1 MAAPTK
7 PFAWQPL
14 TPRGVAAFAHALT
27 GRLLLV
33 ALIVALFAAG
43 AMDWFLSARWFP
55 AVRQAVHRL
64 PEQGVIRGQILDSPI
79 TSAEILAESRF
90 LMFVLDLEKQRN
102 ATQNS
107 DVLVEFH
114 KKNFQI
120 CSIFGCLFFNYPKSW
135 NGDFNRGKLV
145 PLWDAWEPVLLG
157 LVPFCII
164 VFLFMSW
171 AALSALYSLLVRLL
185 GFFKDRDLDWRS
197 SWRLASAALMPGALL
212 LGAGIFCYG
221 FGVVDLIRLLL
232 LFVLHFMLG
241 WVYLAVSPLFVPRL
255 ADVLPRGVNPF
266 TTSTS
271 EPKSG
276 SD

>member
-1 MAAPTK
+1 MAAPPK

-27 GRLLLV
+27 GRLFV
-33 ALIVALFAAG
+33 VELIVALFAAG

-64 PEQGVIRGQILDSPI
+64 PEQGVIRGQIFDSPI
-79 TSAEILAESRF
+79 ASAEILAESRF
-90 LMFVLDLEKQRN
+90 LIFVLDLEKQRN

-120 CSIFGCLFFNYPKSW
+120 CSIFGCLFFNYPKSR

-164 VFLFMSW
+164 VFLFTCW
-171 AALSALYSLLVRLL
+171 AALAALYSFLVRLL
-185 GFFKDRDLDWRS
+185 GVFKHRVLACRS
-197 SWRLASAALMPGALL
+197 SCRLPS
-212 LGAGIFCYG
+212 
-221 FGVVDLIRLLL
+221 
-232 LFVLHFMLG
+232 
-241 WVYLAVSPLFVPRL
+241 S
-255 ADVLPRGVNPF
+255 
-266 TTSTS
+266 
-271 EPKSG
+271 
-276 SD
+276 

>member
-1 MAAPTK
+1 MAAPPK

-33 ALIVALFAAG
+33 ELIVALFAAG
-43 AMDWFLSARWFP
+43 VMDWFLSARWFP

-171 AALSALYSLLVRLL
+171 AALEALYSLLVRLL
-185 GFFKDRDLDWRS
+185 VFFNDRVLDWLS
-197 SWRLASAALMPGALL
+197 SWPLASAALL
-212 LGAGIFCYG
+212 
-221 FGVVDLIRLLL
+221 
-232 LFVLHFMLG
+232 
-241 WVYLAVSPLFVPRL
+241 
-255 ADVLPRGVNPF
+255 
-266 TTSTS
+266 
-271 EPKSG
+271 
-276 SD
+276 